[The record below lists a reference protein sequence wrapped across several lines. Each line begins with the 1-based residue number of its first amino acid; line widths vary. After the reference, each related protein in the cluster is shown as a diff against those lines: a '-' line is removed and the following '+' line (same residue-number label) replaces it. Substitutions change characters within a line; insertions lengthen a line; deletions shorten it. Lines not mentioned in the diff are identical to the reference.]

1 MGMSSP
7 GRDSLAG
14 ESSVAARR
22 RTRRQRQ
29 RLMLWLLTGATAVVL
44 LVIAAVVRDIS
55 GTPAAASPAALS
67 APATVSSAP
76 RSTGPRVSSPPT
88 ASPSPS
94 PGTSVPGSEV
104 TDAASGLSYRLL
116 SSPWSPGC
124 PYQLTTGVF
133 SWSAGES
140 AVAGE
145 VTIGGSSTL
154 WYGDACSGQFQQ
166 QFQYSGT
173 ADLEPT
179 AMSLANELEVAY
191 YSGLVHY
198 STIED
203 SSAMQVS
210 GHQAWVV
217 TFLITYPAAASEG
230 LAWTSEAG
238 AVVLVD
244 RGPGQVPAVFYV
256 SVPSNLGIRNV
267 GILISSLRLSG

>member
-7 GRDSLAG
+7 GWDSSAG
-14 ESSVAARR
+14 ESRAAARR
-22 RTRRQRQ
+22 RTRGQRQ

-44 LVIAAVVRDIS
+44 LVIVVVVRDIA
-55 GTPAAASPAALS
+55 GTQTVASPAALS
-67 APATVSSAP
+67 ASAP
-76 RSTGPRVSSPPT
+76 TVGSAPTSAGPRVSSPPK
-88 ASPSPS
+88 ASPS
-94 PGTSVPGSEV
+94 PGTAVSGSEV

-116 SSPWSPGC
+116 PSSWSPGC
-124 PYQLTTGVF
+124 PYQLNTPLF

-140 AVAGE
+140 ALAGE
-145 VTIGGSSTL
+145 VASSGTL
-154 WYGDACSGQFQQ
+154 WYGDACSGLFQQ

-179 AMSLANELEVAY
+179 AMSLADELEVAY

-217 TFLITYPAAASEG
+217 TFLISYPGAASDG
-230 LAWTSEAG
+230 LAWTSEVG
-238 AVVLVD
+238 AVVLAD

-256 SVPSNLGIRNV
+256 SVPSNLGSRNV